1 MPVTYSLGKDA
12 TITGVTGC
20 IRSVTAT
27 VEADIVDVT
36 CRSDAAG
43 GERKFR
49 SGLKD
54 ATIEIEMLDGA
65 PDAGDVLTISV
76 ANAGLAGDFVV
87 TSVARNEPLDDAIT
101 YSVSCKLKQID

>member
-1 MPVTYSLGKDA
+1 MAVTYSLGKDA

-20 IRSVTAT
+20 IRNVTAT
-27 VEADIVDVT
+27 IESDIIDVT
-36 CRSDAAG
+36 CRSDSAA

-49 SGLKD
+49 GGMKD

-65 PDAGDVLTISV
+65 PSSGDVLTIEV
-76 ANAGLAGDFVV
+76 ANAGLSGDFVV

-101 YSVSCKLKQID
+101 YSVSCKLKEIA